1 VLGKKRPT
9 CKRQTMNKGI
19 SLSLSKCERKV
30 KEMKRRRG
38 QKRNKVHVS
47 NEGTQKEDLEWDLE

>member
-19 SLSLSKCERKV
+19 SFSLSLSKCERKV
-30 KEMKRRRG
+30 KEMKRRRSQMRG
-38 QKRNKVHVS
+38 HKKRTS
-47 NEGTQKEDLEWDLE
+47 NGT